1 MIDNWL
7 ISLMYKM
14 FSQMNKKKKNPPKC
28 ISQDPV
34 RKTETICQVIQT
46 GKINA
51 SGYTDVGGPK
61 DNWVID
67 SKLIPQRANNVNL

>member
-14 FSQMNKKKKNPPKC
+14 FTQMNKKKKNPPKC

-34 RKTETICQVIQT
+34 RKTETML
-46 GKINA
+46 GN
-51 SGYTDVGGPK
+51 S
-61 DNWVID
+61 N
-67 SKLIPQRANNVNL
+67 REN